1 VSTLLTLFRI
11 NTVLYDSK
19 TGVSGLHDV
28 ALLMYEIRKFSY
40 ISSKLQAAQLIRNKY
55 NKSVVQEIT
64 RALLLFTVNQSEE
77 RKLPSRTRYIS
88 DWYF

>member
-1 VSTLLTLFRI
+1 MSTLLTLFKI
-11 NTVLYDSK
+11 NTILCDCK
-19 TGVSGLHDV
+19 TGVSGLHD
-28 ALLMYEIRKFSY
+28 AAMLMYEIRKFSY

-55 NKSVVQEIT
+55 NKSVVKEIT
-64 RALLLFTVNQSEE
+64 RALLLLTVDQSEG